1 MLEIHCHH
9 VNGAGECGRYLVRL
23 EGGFIVI
30 RCPLCKTEQRV
41 SLAQLVAAN
50 VAEAL
55 ELQRAMDAD
64 GERLL
69 W

>member
-1 MLEIHCHH
+1 MLEIRCTHS
-9 VNGAGECGRYLVRL
+9 NGTGECHRFLFTL

-30 RCPLCKTEQRV
+30 RCPLCKSEQRIA
-41 SLAQLVAAN
+41 LAQLVAAN

-55 ELQRAMDAD
+55 DLQRAM
-64 GERLL
+64 GGESERLM